1 MDKEKKKIYTDE
13 EVFTEMK
20 DKSRPTYVKS
30 RQEFKNFMTGLE
42 T

>member
-13 EVFTEMK
+13 EVFAEIK
-20 DKSRPTYVKS
+20 DKSRPAYVKS
-30 RQEFKNFMTGLE
+30 WQEFKSFMTGHE